1 MKSVYL
7 CIVSKT
13 IKDSNIMATP
23 QEISKVFN
31 IRQLSRYKILRAVE
45 AGDLALIRVKDE
57 PSVYNNYSR
66 AIHTYLIK
74 LNGIISKE
82 QEHNDVYKFDVYD
95 DGCVRSNWTLEKWQM
110 LSIVPISITDEIYQR
125 TKDKVEKQIA
135 CEKKHAE
142 ERAEQRRRDE
152 EQMRIFKEN
161 LRKQEEAD
169 RLARIQV
176 EEERRA
182 EPMMITVG
190 MYEDLMK
197 QLSDLQ
203 ETVSNLEGSVRGL
216 QYRCYG
222 PGMDE

>member
-1 MKSVYL
+1 MV
-7 CIVSKT
+7 
-13 IKDSNIMATP
+13 TP
-23 QEISKVFN
+23 QEIIKVFN
-31 IRQLSRYKILRAVE
+31 IRQLSRYKITRAAGV
-45 AGDLALIRVKDE
+45 GDLALISVKDE

-66 AIHTYLIK
+66 AIHTYLIELK
-74 LNGIISKE
+74 DIVVKE
-82 QEHNDVYKFDVYD
+82 QEDNNIYKFDLYD
-95 DGCVRSNWTLEKWQM
+95 NGRYIFNGTLEKWQII
-110 LSIVPISITDEIYQR
+110 SIVPIVISDEVYQR

-135 CEKKHAE
+135 REKKLAE
-142 ERAEQRRRDE
+142 ERAEHQRRDE

-169 RLARIQV
+169 RLARIQA

-203 ETVSNLEGSVRGL
+203 ETVSNLDSSVQNL
-216 QYRCYG
+216 QYSCYG
-222 PGMDE
+222 VGMDE

>member
-13 IKDSNIMATP
+13 IKDSNIMVTP
-23 QEISKVFN
+23 IEISKVFN
-31 IRQLSRYKILRAVE
+31 IRQLSRYKIIRAAEV
-45 AGDLALIRVKDE
+45 GDLALIRVKDE

-66 AIHTYLIK
+66 AIHTYLIELK
-74 LNGIISKE
+74 DIVVKE
-82 QEHNDVYKFDVYD
+82 QEDNNIYKFDLYD
-95 DGCVRSNWTLEKWQM
+95 NGCCNFNGTLEKWQII
-110 LSIVPISITDEIYQR
+110 SIVPIVISEEVYQR

-135 CEKKHAE
+135 REKKLAE
-142 ERAEQRRRDE
+142 ERAEQQRRDE

-169 RLARIQV
+169 RLARIQA

>member
-13 IKDSNIMATP
+13 IKDSNIMVTP

-31 IRQLSRYKILRAVE
+31 TRQLSHYKILRAVE

-74 LNGIISKE
+74 LNGIVSKE
-82 QEHNDVYKFDVYD
+82 KEHNDVYKFDVYN
-95 DGCVRSNWTLEKWQM
+95 DGCVRSNLTLEKWQI
-110 LSIVPISITDEIYQR
+110 LSIDPISITDETYQKA
-125 TKDKVEKQIA
+125 KDKLDKQIA
-135 CEKKHAE
+135 REKKLTE
-142 ERAEQRRRDE
+142 ERAEQQRRDE
-152 EQMRIFKEN
+152 EQMRILKEN

-169 RLARIQV
+169 RLARIQA

-197 QLSDLQ
+197 QLTDLQ
-203 ETVSNLEGSVRGL
+203 ETVSNLDSSVQNL
-216 QYRCYG
+216 QYSCYG
-222 PGMDE
+222 VGMDE

>member
-95 DGCVRSNWTLEKWQM
+95 DGCVRSNWALEKWQM
-110 LSIVPISITDEIYQR
+110 LSIEPISISDEVYQR

-135 CEKKHAE
+135 REKKLTE
-142 ERAEQRRRDE
+142 ERAEQQRRDE
-152 EQMRIFKEN
+152 EQLRIFKEN

-169 RLARIQV
+169 RLARIHA

-203 ETVSNLEGSVRGL
+203 ETVSNLDSLVQSL
-216 QYRCYG
+216 QYSCYG
-222 PGMDE
+222 IGMDE

>member
-1 MKSVYL
+1 MV
-7 CIVSKT
+7 
-13 IKDSNIMATP
+13 TP
-23 QEISKVFN
+23 LEISKVFN
-31 IRQLSRYKILRAVE
+31 TRQLSHYKILRAVE

-74 LNGIISKE
+74 LNGIVSKE

-110 LSIVPISITDEIYQR
+110 LSIDPISITDEIYQKA
-125 TKDKVEKQIA
+125 KDKLDKQIA
-135 CEKKHAE
+135 REKKYAE
-142 ERAEQRRRDE
+142 ERAEQQRREE
-152 EQMRIFKEN
+152 EQMHIFKEN
-161 LRKQEEAD
+161 LRKQKEAD
-169 RLARIQV
+169 SLARIQA

-190 MYEDLMK
+190 IWEDLMK

-203 ETVSNLEGSVRGL
+203 ETVSDLEGSVRGL

>member
-1 MKSVYL
+1 
-7 CIVSKT
+7 
-13 IKDSNIMATP
+13 MATP

-31 IRQLSRYKILRAVE
+31 TRQLSRYKIIRAAKV
-45 AGDLALIRVKDE
+45 GDLALIRVKDE

-74 LNGIISKE
+74 LNGIVSKE

-110 LSIVPISITDEIYQR
+110 LYINPISITDEIYQKA
-125 TKDKVEKQIA
+125 KDKVEKQIA
-135 CEKKHAE
+135 REKKLAE
-142 ERAEQRRRDE
+142 EREEQRRRDE

-161 LRKQEEAD
+161 LRKQEETD
-169 RLARIQV
+169 RLARIQA

-203 ETVSNLEGSVRGL
+203 ETVSNLDSSVQNL
-216 QYRCYG
+216 QYSCYG
-222 PGMDE
+222 IGMDE

>member
-1 MKSVYL
+1 MKSV
-7 CIVSKT
+7 
-13 IKDSNIMATP
+13 KDSNIMATP

-31 IRQLSRYKILRAVE
+31 IRQLSRYKILRAAGV
-45 AGDLALIRVKDE
+45 GDLALIRVKDE
-57 PSVYNNYSR
+57 PSVYNNYSH

-74 LNGIISKE
+74 LKDIVVKE
-82 QEHNDVYKFDVYD
+82 QEDNNIYKFDLYD
-95 DGCVRSNWTLEKWQM
+95 NGCCNFNGTLEKWQM
-110 LSIVPISITDEIYQR
+110 LSIVPISITDEIYQK
-125 TKDKVEKQIA
+125 TKDKLDKQIA

-169 RLARIQV
+169 RLARIQA

-203 ETVSNLEGSVRGL
+203 ETVSDLEGSVRGL

>member
-1 MKSVYL
+1 
-7 CIVSKT
+7 
-13 IKDSNIMATP
+13 MATP
-23 QEISKVFN
+23 LEISKVFN
-31 IRQLSRYKILRAVE
+31 TRQLSHYKILRAVE

-74 LNGIISKE
+74 LNGIVSKE
-82 QEHNDVYKFDVYD
+82 QEHNNDYKFDVYN
-95 DGCVRSNWTLEKWQM
+95 DGCVRSNCTLEKWQM
-110 LSIVPISITDEIYQR
+110 LSIDPISITDETYHKA
-125 TKDKVEKQIA
+125 KDKLDKQIA
-135 CEKKHAE
+135 REKKLAE
-142 ERAEQRRRDE
+142 EREEQRRRDE

-161 LRKQEEAD
+161 LRKQEEVD
-169 RLARIQV
+169 RLARIQA

-190 MYEDLMK
+190 MWEDLMK

-203 ETVSNLEGSVRGL
+203 ETVSDLEGSVRGL

-222 PGMDE
+222 PCMDE

>member
-1 MKSVYL
+1 
-7 CIVSKT
+7 
-13 IKDSNIMATP
+13 MATP

-31 IRQLSRYKILRAVE
+31 IRQLSRYKITRAAEV
-45 AGDLALIRVKDE
+45 GDLVLIRVKDE

-66 AIHTYLIK
+66 AIHTYLIELK
-74 LNGIISKE
+74 DIVVKE
-82 QEHNDVYKFDVYD
+82 QGCNNIYKFDLYD
-95 DGCVRSNWTLEKWQM
+95 NGCCNFNRTLEKWQM
-110 LSIVPISITDEIYQR
+110 LSIDLISITDEIYQKA
-125 TKDKVEKQIA
+125 KDKLDKQIA
-135 CEKKHAE
+135 REKKHAE
-142 ERAEQRRRDE
+142 ERAEQQRREE
-152 EQMRIFKEN
+152 EQMCIFKEN
-161 LRKQEEAD
+161 LRKQEEAG
-169 RLARIQV
+169 RLARIQA

-190 MYEDLMK
+190 MWEDLMK

>member
-1 MKSVYL
+1 
-7 CIVSKT
+7 
-13 IKDSNIMATP
+13 MATP

-31 IRQLSRYKILRAVE
+31 IRQLSCYKILRAVE

-95 DGCVRSNWTLEKWQM
+95 DGCVRSNWALEKWQM
-110 LSIVPISITDEIYQR
+110 LSIEPILISDEVYQR

-135 CEKKHAE
+135 REKKLTE
-142 ERAEQRRRDE
+142 GRDE

-169 RLARIQV
+169 RLARIQA

-203 ETVSNLEGSVRGL
+203 ETVSDLEGSVRGL

>member
-1 MKSVYL
+1 
-7 CIVSKT
+7 
-13 IKDSNIMATP
+13 MATP

-66 AIHTYLIK
+66 AIHTYLIELK
-74 LNGIISKE
+74 DIVVKE
-82 QEHNDVYKFDVYD
+82 QECNNIYKFNLYD
-95 DGCVRSNWTLEKWQM
+95 NGCCNFNGTLEKWQM
-110 LSIVPISITDEIYQR
+110 LSIVPISITDEIYQK
-125 TKDKVEKQIA
+125 TKDKLDKQIA

-169 RLARIQV
+169 RLARIQA

-203 ETVSNLEGSVRGL
+203 ETVSDLECSVR
-216 QYRCYG
+216 
-222 PGMDE
+222 

>member
-1 MKSVYL
+1 
-7 CIVSKT
+7 
-13 IKDSNIMATP
+13 MATP

-31 IRQLSRYKILRAVE
+31 IRQLNRYKILRAVE
-45 AGDLALIRVKDE
+45 AGDFALIRVKDE

-66 AIHTYLIK
+66 AIHTYLIELK
-74 LNGIISKE
+74 DIVVKE
-82 QEHNDVYKFDVYD
+82 QEHNDVYKFGVYD
-95 DGCVRSNWTLEKWQM
+95 DGCVRSNWALEKWQM
-110 LSIVPISITDEIYQR
+110 LSIDPISITDEIYQKA
-125 TKDKVEKQIA
+125 KDKLDKQIA
-135 CEKKHAE
+135 REKKHVE
-142 ERAEQRRRDE
+142 ERAEQQRREE
-152 EQMRIFKEN
+152 EQMCIFKEN
-161 LRKQEEAD
+161 LHKQKEAD
-169 RLARIQV
+169 RLARIQT

>member
-1 MKSVYL
+1 MV
-7 CIVSKT
+7 
-13 IKDSNIMATP
+13 TP
-23 QEISKVFN
+23 LEISKVFN
-31 IRQLSRYKILRAVE
+31 TRQLSHYKILRAVE

-74 LNGIISKE
+74 LNGIVSKE

-110 LSIVPISITDEIYQR
+110 LSIDPISITDEIYHK
-125 TKDKVEKQIA
+125 TKDKLDKQIA
-135 CEKKHAE
+135 REKKHAE
-142 ERAEQRRRDE
+142 ERAEQQRREE
-152 EQMRIFKEN
+152 EQMHIFKEN
-161 LRKQEEAD
+161 LRKQKEAD
-169 RLARIQV
+169 RLTRIQA

-190 MYEDLMK
+190 IWEDLMK

-203 ETVSNLEGSVRGL
+203 ETVSDLEGSVRVL

>member
-1 MKSVYL
+1 
-7 CIVSKT
+7 
-13 IKDSNIMATP
+13 MATP
-23 QEISKVFN
+23 LEISKIFN
-31 IRQLSRYKILRAVE
+31 TRQLSHYKILRSVE

-74 LNGIISKE
+74 LNGIVSKE
-82 QEHNDVYKFDVYD
+82 NEHNDVYKFDVYN
-95 DGCVRSNWTLEKWQM
+95 DGCVRSNGTLEKWQII
-110 LSIVPISITDEIYQR
+110 SIVPIVISDEVYQR

-135 CEKKHAE
+135 REKKLAE
-142 ERAEQRRRDE
+142 ERAEQQRRDE
-152 EQMRIFKEN
+152 EQMRILKEN

-169 RLARIQV
+169 RLARIQA

-190 MYEDLMK
+190 MWEDLMK
-197 QLSDLQ
+197 QLSNLQ
-203 ETVSNLEGSVRGL
+203 ETVSDLEGSVRGF

>member
-1 MKSVYL
+1 MV
-7 CIVSKT
+7 
-13 IKDSNIMATP
+13 TP
-23 QEISKVFN
+23 QEIIKVFN
-31 IRQLSRYKILRAVE
+31 IRQLSRYKIIRAAEV
-45 AGDLALIRVKDE
+45 GDLVLIRVKDE

-82 QEHNDVYKFDVYD
+82 QGHNDVYKFDVYD

-110 LSIVPISITDEIYQR
+110 LSIVPISITDEIYQK
-125 TKDKVEKQIA
+125 TKDKLDKQIA
-135 CEKKHAE
+135 YEKKHAE

-169 RLARIQV
+169 RLARIQA

-190 MYEDLMK
+190 IYEDLMK